1 MLRIR
6 ADQHAKILGVAVIG
20 YGLQFIWGTM
30 REFSFIWN
38 RLADPFS
45 QASFADLV
53 FASFADNY
61 PMYLYG
67 VVALLA
73 GLAFFSARSRSV
85 IPGVLFALCFVTYF
99 PLGTILSFYVLVYLF
114 AIRENAAD
122 TISA

>member
-6 ADQHAKILGVAVIG
+6 ADQHAKILGVAVFG
-20 YGLQFIWGTM
+20 YGLQFIWDAV
-30 REFSFIWN
+30 REFFFIWH
-38 RLADPFS
+38 RLAEPFS

-53 FASFADNY
+53 FASFADKY
-61 PMYLYG
+61 PIYIYC
-67 VVALLA
+67 VVSLLA

-122 TISA
+122 AIDA